1 MPLVPFSSPH
11 GPYPVRARL
20 AAILAVAALVLAAC
34 AGGGGSD
41 SGDTAGGSEVAP
53 ELAPPPSGPPLEPD
67 STADPADLA
76 DGDVGPP
83 LRSTGGRA
91 TVSLSDGRVFE
102 LEGIRCGLSPD
113 ETGRESILFN
123 AARVDESPYLDVS
136 RLDVGSGPI
145 DSVTLY
151 VTEDFETYDLFL
163 EASSLA
169 GNGETFLQLEGGII
183 RADAVFLQGNS
194 AGFTSPDDEG
204 IRGTVEVRC

>member
-1 MPLVPFSSPH
+1 MIV
-11 GPYPVRARL
+11 AL
-20 AAILAVAALVLAAC
+20 ALGAC
-34 AGGGGSD
+34 ADGSSGDDGSGATGGSTP
-41 SGDTAGGSEVAP
+41 STGSALAP
-53 ELAPPPSGPPLEPD
+53 APPPSGPPVEPVT
-67 STADPADLA
+67 TADPA

-91 TVSLSDGRVFE
+91 TVALADGRVFE
-102 LEGIRCGLSPD
+102 LEGIRCGLSPA

-123 AARVDESPYLDVS
+123 AAQVEESPYLDVS
-136 RLDVGSGPI
+136 RLDIGSGPI

-169 GNGETFLQLEGGII
+169 GNGETFLELDDGVI
-183 RADAVFLQGNS
+183 RADAVFLQGDS
-194 AGFTSPDDEG
+194 DGFTNLDDEG